1 MLAPGAQPR
10 AGRKPTHGRYTKA
23 AVAERRAMRALLR
36 TLRTLIGSRSVFDL
50 ADQFS
55 HVCTPPAMTVM
66 ERNSQEG
73 KNHHVRM
80 MARGQKA
87 TKRIPPPNTRFG
99 IDW

>member
-1 MLAPGAQPR
+1 MLAPGAQPK

-23 AVAERRAMRALLR
+23 AVAEHRAMRALPR
-36 TLRTLIGSRSVFDL
+36 TLRTLIGSRSGFDL

-55 HVCTPPAMTVM
+55 HVCTPPAM

-87 TKRIPPPNTRFG
+87 TKRIPPRNTRFG